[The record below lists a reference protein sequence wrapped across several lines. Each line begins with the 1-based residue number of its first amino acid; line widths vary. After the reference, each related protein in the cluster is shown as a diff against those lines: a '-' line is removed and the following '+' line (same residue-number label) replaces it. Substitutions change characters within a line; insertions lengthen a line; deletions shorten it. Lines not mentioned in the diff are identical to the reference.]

1 MNELRKVRQL
11 LNITQVDAANILNI
25 SRRTYQKYEALD
37 DLDDKLEYYVYKL
50 KESNV
55 IDEENGILSI
65 DTIKK
70 EVNNIFSK
78 YKINFCY
85 LFGSYAKNKANP
97 SSDVDLLIDSDVT
110 GLDFFG
116 LVEELRQKLHKRI
129 DLLKLEQLDNNEE
142 LLREI
147 MKDGIR
153 IYG

>member
-1 MNELRKVRQL
+1 MKMKIEKYNFQL
-11 LNITQVDAANILNI
+11 NFVNFLQKNIEKKKKRFQ
-25 SRRTYQKYEALD
+25 
-37 DLDDKLEYYVYKL
+37 
-50 KESNV
+50 
-55 IDEENGILSI
+55 
-65 DTIKK
+65 K

-85 LFGSYAKNKANP
+85 LFGSYAKNKAKP

-129 DLLKLEQLDNNEE
+129 DLLKLEQLGNNED

>member
-85 LFGSYAKNKANP
+85 LFGSYAKNKATP

>member
-1 MNELRKVRQL
+1 MNELRKVRQS
-11 LNITQVDAANILNI
+11 LNITQIDAANILNI
-25 SRRTYQKYEALD
+25 SRRTYQKYEKLD
-37 DLDDKLEYYVYKL
+37 KLDDKLEYYVYKL

-55 IDEENGILSI
+55 IDEENGILDI
-65 DTIKK
+65 ETIKK
-70 EVNNIFSK
+70 ETSIIFSK

-85 LFGSYAKNKANP
+85 LFGSYAKKKATP
-97 SSDVDLLIDSDVT
+97 TSDVDLLIDSNIT

-116 LVEELRQKLHKRI
+116 LVEELRQKLHKKI
-129 DLLKLEQLDNNEE
+129 DLLKLNQLDNNEE

>member
-1 MNELRKVRQL
+1 MNELRRVRQL
-11 LNITQVDAANILNI
+11 LKITQVDAANILNI

-85 LFGSYAKNKANP
+85 LFGSYAKNKAKP

-129 DLLKLEQLDNNEE
+129 DLLKLEQLGNNED

>member
-1 MNELRKVRQL
+1 MNELRRVRQL

-129 DLLKLEQLDNNEE
+129 DLLKLEQLDNNED

>member
-1 MNELRKVRQL
+1 MNELRRVRQL
-11 LNITQVDAANILNI
+11 LNITQIDAANILNI

-65 DTIKK
+65 DTIRK

-78 YKINFCY
+78 YNINFCY
-85 LFGSYAKNKANP
+85 LFGSYAKNKATP

-129 DLLKLEQLDNNEE
+129 DLLKLEQLDNNED

>member
-11 LNITQVDAANILNI
+11 LNITQIEAANILNI

-147 MKDGIR
+147 MKNGIR